1 MNDLSVVVPAYNEE
15 NVQEAMSQLDSL
27 DEFSFVSETYL
38 VDDHSTG
45 ESREAITDYLEDN
58 ETRIKVATMLEN
70 SNKVGAIEEAVR
82 HTKSD
87 YTLVMDA
94 DLRIDELQNVEN
106 AVKELEENDY
116 DALSFKVW
124 PDYEDPTLVGGII
137 DRLHDLDYASKRNI
151 EQATSNVFSMNG
163 GALYRTEVL
172 EESLNRHSGIF
183 VGEDSELASILNFE
197 LECDVLYSD
206 EISFETE
213 TPSTSLEHLEQ
224 KKRWEE
230 GASRTFSE
238 HRDEY
243 ISEILSFSPV
253 GKSLI
258 YKGAKSAFPYALTA
272 SLGAA
277 TLTDNPDLAV
287 GILGASY
294 MGDLGHTLGHG
305 FYSQRNNQ
313 LKDENALKSSPLKPL
328 QHGAEFLY
336 SNLSSLN
343 ELSRNFIENQKR

>member
-1 MNDLSVVVPAYNEE
+1 MSNLSVVVPAYNEE
-15 NVQEAMSQLDSL
+15 NIQETMSQLDSL

-38 VDDHSTG
+38 VDDCSTK
-45 ESREAITDYLEDN
+45 ENREAITDYLENN
-58 ETRIKVATMLEN
+58 ETRIKTVTMLEN

-82 HTKSD
+82 HTNSD
-87 YTLVMDA
+87 YALVMDA
-94 DLRIDELQNVEN
+94 DLRIDELKNVEY
-106 AVKELEENDY
+106 AVNELEENSY

-124 PDYEDPTLVGGII
+124 PDYEDSTLVGSII
-137 DRLHDLDYASKRNI
+137 DRLHDLDYASKRNV

-163 GALYRTEVL
+163 GALYRTDVL
-172 EESLNRHSGIF
+172 EESLDRHSGIF
-183 VGEDSELASILNFE
+183 SGEDSELASILNFE
-197 LECDVLYSD
+197 LDCEVAYSD

-243 ISEILSFSPV
+243 FSEMLSFSPV
-253 GKSLI
+253 GKSLM

-272 SLGAA
+272 SLSAA
-277 TLTDNPDLAV
+277 ALTDNPDLAI

-294 MGDLGHTLGHG
+294 VGDLGHTLGHG

-313 LKDENALKSSPLKPL
+313 LKDENAIKFSPLKPL
-328 QHGAEFLY
+328 QHGVEFLY
-336 SNLSSLN
+336 SNFSSLN
-343 ELSRNFIENQKR
+343 ELPRNLVKK